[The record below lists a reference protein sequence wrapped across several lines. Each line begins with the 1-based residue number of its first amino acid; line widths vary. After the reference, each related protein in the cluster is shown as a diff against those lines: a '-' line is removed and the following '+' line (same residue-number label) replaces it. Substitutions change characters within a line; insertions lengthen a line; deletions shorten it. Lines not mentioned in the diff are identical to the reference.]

1 MDICLNIAP
10 KVSPMLHD
18 SPSLAFIARAQALI
32 DALGAGPL
40 QRPDLLARVRE
51 AYPQVPDSARRMIDR
66 DITFL
71 AQLGVR
77 IDVSRTRPPIYT
89 LYGGTPAFNAAA
101 LHTLALVRD
110 SFGDHHPQAAQ
121 IHVLLNQLIAGL
133 RPDEHAQYAQRQ
145 ATRAPLQP
153 AIDYT
158 PYAALIARLE
168 LAISAR
174 ELLRL
179 RYRTSQ
185 GHVTTHRKVEPYE
198 IEYYERHFYLV
209 AYSHNS
215 RQIHD
220 FRVDRVEQLESLMR
234 RPPGEARPRQ
244 LIIFRYRLAATLAQG
259 EISQRFEQQRVVETL
274 PNGDVIV
281 EAHGRSDFFIVRT
294 LLKYAGSAELL
305 WPEELREKMAEEVRG
320 LAAMYRD
327 TC

>member
-1 MDICLNIAP
+1 
-10 KVSPMLHD
+10 ML
-18 SPSLAFIARAQALI
+18 L
-32 DALGAGPL
+32 DALGDGPL
-40 QRPDLLARVRE
+40 PRPDLLLRVRE
-51 AYPQVPDSARRMIDR
+51 AYPQTPDSARRMIDR

-71 AQLGVR
+71 AQLGIR
-77 IDVSRTRPPIYT
+77 IDVSRTRPPRYT
-89 LYGGTPAFNAAA
+89 LYGGTPALDTVA
-101 LHTLALVRD
+101 LRTLALIRD

-121 IHVLLNQLIAGL
+121 IHALLGQLAAGL
-133 RPDEHAQYAQRQ
+133 RPDQRAQYAQRQ
-145 ATRAPLQP
+145 ATHAPLQP

-158 PYAALIARLE
+158 PYAGLIARLE
-168 LAISAR
+168 QAISAR

-220 FRVDRVEQLESLMR
+220 FRIDRVEHLESIMR
-234 RPPGEARPRQ
+234 RPPGDARERP
-244 LIIFRYRLAATLAQG
+244 LVIFRYRLAAALAQG

-294 LLKYAGSAELL
+294 LLKHRHLDCNAPSSRAKQVHLL
-305 WPEELREKMAEEVRG
+305 RRARSRLRHLLRPYNALECDG
-320 LAAMYRD
+320 
-327 TC
+327 